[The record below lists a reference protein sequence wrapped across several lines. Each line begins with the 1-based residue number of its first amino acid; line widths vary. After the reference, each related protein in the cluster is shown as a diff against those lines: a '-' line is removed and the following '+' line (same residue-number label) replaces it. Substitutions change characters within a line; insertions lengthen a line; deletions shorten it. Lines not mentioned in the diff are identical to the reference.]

1 MSGFTEIMQLLPLI
15 SEDSRP
21 SWSKAVRDL
30 CFKPFGMNDTLNHSL
45 NQGKNKWATTKDLQ
59 ITVAMPTEKVYISGK
74 GAGKFRNDGRRVI
87 TGELVKGSATLTPNK
102 SQTFPGFI
110 SADAS
115 DSELIFT
122 GTDNEFETKYVN
134 DKDNVLKSDSIPNVL
149 ANRLSVIDSVS
160 ISSSAPGLLAS
171 TDFLLKTIKNNLEI
185 NPDIFPG
192 GDPEDKEAARQGLYH
207 WISQV
212 LGRYFGNLAIPVS
225 LADSKA
231 KMLDNASTD
240 IVDIKSQVGTRLID
254 GGYVDNT
261 AVTSALHSIQAKN
274 NLQDKDQDQK
284 DFSITILSNV
294 TGGIGSISTDDGKDI
309 QITMDVKDLFGA
321 SNSAALKKK
330 GGGMD
335 FLQADIHTV
344 SPHVFNRDALKIDN
358 EWSYVDKDNDTYLR
372 YYTIDV
378 ETVDNKAFGI
388 KEGSK
393 GVLNVFMN
401 VTTKSDAAPFEKR
414 IFNLYENLYKTTS
427 NQLSKSDI
435 HDHIL
440 GSLGIPTLIQGSRK
454 SEKLKGTKFSE
465 RINANA
471 GDDVIVATRGSDVLV
486 GGRGLDLFKYDRI
499 ADSPNKKN
507 HKDTIL
513 RFNPLEGDRIDLT
526 EIAEIDFIG
535 RENFSGPNQANWDGG
550 TLMINLDE
558 DSKAEMSISIKTPA
572 NLFEIDDIFV

>member
-1 MSGFTEIMQLLPLI
+1 
-15 SEDSRP
+15 
-21 SWSKAVRDL
+21 
-30 CFKPFGMNDTLNHSL
+30 
-45 NQGKNKWATTKDLQ
+45 
-59 ITVAMPTEKVYISGK
+59 
-74 GAGKFRNDGRRVI
+74 
-87 TGELVKGSATLTPNK
+87 
-102 SQTFPGFI
+102 
-110 SADAS
+110 
-115 DSELIFT
+115 
-122 GTDNEFETKYVN
+122 
-134 DKDNVLKSDSIPNVL
+134 
-149 ANRLSVIDSVS
+149 
-160 ISSSAPGLLAS
+160 
-171 TDFLLKTIKNNLEI
+171 
-185 NPDIFPG
+185 
-192 GDPEDKEAARQGLYH
+192 
-207 WISQV
+207 
-212 LGRYFGNLAIPVS
+212 
-225 LADSKA
+225 
-231 KMLDNASTD
+231 MLDNASTD

-294 TGGIGSISTDDGKDI
+294 TGGIGSIRTDDGKDI

-526 EIAEIDFIG
+526 EIADIDFIG
-535 RENFSGPNQANWDGG
+535 RENFSGPNQANWDGS

-558 DSKAEMSISIKTPA
+558 DSKAEMAISINTPA
-572 NLFEIDDIFV
+572 NLFESVDIFV